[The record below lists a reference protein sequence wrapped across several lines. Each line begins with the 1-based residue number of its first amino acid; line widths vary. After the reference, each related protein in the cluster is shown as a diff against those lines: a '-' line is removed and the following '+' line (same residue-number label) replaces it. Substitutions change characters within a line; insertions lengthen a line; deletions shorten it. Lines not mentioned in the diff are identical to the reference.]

1 MAIDRARR
9 ARRRQTRRV
18 AHARRTDGSGQT
30 VTGVDG
36 LFEAG
41 SKYRLERAEW
51 VAVAKEDDRET
62 GAGPLDLASGRV
74 RMRPRSGAG
83 SRNRKSE

>member
-1 MAIDRARR
+1 MSIDRVRR
-9 ARRRQTRRV
+9 ARRRQ
-18 AHARRTDGSGQT
+18 ARRDSYARRFDGSGQT

-51 VAVAKEDDRET
+51 VAVAKEDDRES
-62 GAGPLDLASGRV
+62 GAGPLDLHSGRV
-74 RMRPRSGAG
+74 RMHRRSEPAG
-83 SRNRKSE
+83 SESEK